1 MVIGRVYK
9 IISTEGNEVYVG
21 STFNTT
27 RNRFSQHKKDY
38 QKWKKNNVKY
48 SKHNVSVNKLFEKY
62 GKDKCKIILIK
73 EYDVLDRFHLEV
85 YESLWIYKLKSI
97 NNQIPFVIKKLR
109 SKKYYKDNK
118 DQFSIKRNKTFGC
131 PCGGSYAYS
140 RKANHMK
147 TKKHQTYLN
156 NLNNS

>member
-1 MVIGRVYK
+1 MVIGRIYK

-27 RNRFSQHKKDY
+27 RNRFSQHKGDY
-38 QKWKKNNVKY
+38 TKWKSDNVKY

-97 NNQIPFVIKKLR
+97 NNHIPFGIKKL
-109 SKKYYKDNK
+109 SKQYFYKNSYK
-118 DQFSIKRNKTFGC
+118 KIKEQSIC
-131 PCGGSYAYS
+131 DCGGTYTIKNKFRHS
-140 RKANHMK
+140 K
-147 TKKHQTYLN
+147 TKKKF
-156 NLNNS
+156 